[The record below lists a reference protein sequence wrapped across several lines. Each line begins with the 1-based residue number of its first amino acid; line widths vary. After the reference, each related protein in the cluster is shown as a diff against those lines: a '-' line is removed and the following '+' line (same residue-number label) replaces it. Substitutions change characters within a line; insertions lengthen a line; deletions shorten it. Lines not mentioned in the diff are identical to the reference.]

1 MATDYGTD
9 VYCVQDLDPYFSLV
23 SGAEGVAQALAR
35 RLQTPQGGLL
45 TDPSYGYDLR
55 ALVNASLTAA
65 DLLAAQSAIEY
76 QCLLDQ
82 RVDSVEVQITVVAE
96 VAIVT
101 VDPILVD
108 GETFTL
114 TFELSPTNSVLVYQG
129 VTWPDG
135 SVSYE

>member
-55 ALVNASLTAA
+55 ALVNASLAAA